1 MSYATERDDTIDVV
15 AKGLMEDTFNPQ
27 TYPMFMEAIREDALY
42 NNVDIE
48 TLQDAIESGNYEALG
63 KEITR
68 GVYNYCYARANSLA
82 ASRFDDRDRT
92 RDSGSNYLRANYD
105 NF

>member
-1 MSYATERDDTIDVV
+1 MSYAIEKANALDVV
-15 AKGLMEDTFNPQ
+15 VEGLMEDTFNPQ

-63 KEITR
+63 KEISR
-68 GVYNYCYARANSLA
+68 AVYNYCYDRANSLA
-82 ASRFDDRDRT
+82 AARFDDRDRI
-92 RDSGSNYLRANYD
+92 RDSGSNYLRANHD